1 MEQPTCCAHRRTR
14 RNLRGL
20 YDPVRSLAQ
29 AVEDITA
36 DLKAENDA
44 LGMSPQR
51 REEIGRRLLLVRSVA
66 KDAALNLR
74 KQGQYGREAT
84 QLWPSDATD

>member
-20 YDPVRSLAQ
+20 YDPVRSLAE
-29 AVEDITA
+29 AVADITA
-36 DLKAENDA
+36 DLKAETDA

-66 KDAALNLR
+66 KDAALI
-74 KQGQYGREAT
+74 
-84 QLWPSDATD
+84 